1 MVRYE
6 RTGFKMNNLLL
17 LVSWESCFPLVLP
30 MHCASTGAAIQCLD
44 HMAGFAPEPLQVV
57 AFVEA
62 DQAWFKNKFELAPAV
77 KSNGKEWFHFELSF
91 KQFVCTSVDRRPAL
105 QKLASSTL
113 MEALDFPSIVLSHAE
128 KLSIK
133 QASNNLPAFVASA
146 EAFVLWTIATVNEKQ
161 DFCISSSIVKHP
173 ACVYTK
179 GTIYNALTAACN
191 DGLVQV
197 TIVAGSRV
205 FTLSQKGNNR
215 LCELEED
222 YNAAHAR
229 KSVRSMYGGLL

>member
-1 MVRYE
+1 
-6 RTGFKMNNLLL
+6 MNNLLL

-30 MHCASTGAAIQCLD
+30 MHCASTRAAIQYLD

-105 QKLASSTL
+105 QKLASSAL

-133 QASNNLPAFVASA
+133 QASNNLPAFVTSA
-146 EAFVLWTIATVNEKQ
+146 EAFVLWAIATVNEKQ

-191 DGLVQV
+191 DGLAQV

-215 LCELEED
+215 LCELEEG

-229 KSVRSMYGGLL
+229 KNVRSMYGDLL